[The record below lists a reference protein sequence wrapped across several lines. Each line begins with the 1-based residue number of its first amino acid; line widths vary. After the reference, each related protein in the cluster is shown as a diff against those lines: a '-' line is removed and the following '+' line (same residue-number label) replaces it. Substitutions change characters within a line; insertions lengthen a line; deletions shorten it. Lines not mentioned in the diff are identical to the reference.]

1 MLNFYFYYFNNLTTK
16 SIKMKKEIIQ
26 FDIISAEDFKDEIIK
41 EIIIALK
48 DIILSIQEMNENKL
62 LIRKETAKMLSVSL
76 VTLCD
81 WEKKNIIQ
89 SYRICNLVRYK
100 KHDIIK
106 ALIKK
111 NNF

>member
-1 MLNFYFYYFNNLTTK
+1 
-16 SIKMKKEIIQ
+16 MKKEIIQ

-48 DIILSIQEMNENKL
+48 DTILPIQELNEDKL
-62 LIRKETAKMLSVSL
+62 LTRKETAKMLSVSL

-89 SYRICNLVRYK
+89 SYRIGNLVRYK
-100 KHDIIK
+100 KSDIIK

>member
-1 MLNFYFYYFNNLTTK
+1 MLNLYFYYFNNLTTK

-26 FDIISAEDFKDEIIK
+26 FEIIIAEDFKDEIIK

-48 DIILSIQEMNENKL
+48 DIILPIQEMNEDKL
-62 LIRKETAKMLSVSL
+62 LTRKETAKMLSVSL

-89 SYRICNLVRYK
+89 SYRIGNLVRYK
-100 KHDIIK
+100 KSDIIK

>member
-1 MLNFYFYYFNNLTTK
+1 
-16 SIKMKKEIIQ
+16 MKKEIIQ

-41 EIIIALK
+41 EIITALK
-48 DIILSIQEMNENKL
+48 DIILPIQEINEDKL
-62 LIRKETAKMLSVSL
+62 LTRKETAKMLSVSV

-89 SYRICNLVRYK
+89 SYRIGNLVRYK

>member
-1 MLNFYFYYFNNLTTK
+1 MNYSFYYFNNITTK
-16 SIKMKKEIIQ
+16 SINKKKEVIQ
-26 FDIISAEDFKDEIIK
+26 YEIISTEDFKDEIIK

-48 DIILSIQEMNENKL
+48 DIILPIQEMNEDKL
-62 LIRKETAKMLSVSL
+62 LTRKETAKMLSVSL

-89 SYRICNLVRYK
+89 SYRIGNLVRYK

>member
-1 MLNFYFYYFNNLTTK
+1 
-16 SIKMKKEIIQ
+16 MKKEIIQ
-26 FDIISAEDFKDEIIK
+26 FDIISVEDFKDEIIK
-41 EIIIALK
+41 EIITALK
-48 DIILSIQEMNENKL
+48 DMILPIQELNADKL
-62 LIRKETAKMLSVSL
+62 LTTKETAKMLSVSL

-89 SYRICNLVRYK
+89 SYRIGNLVRYK
-100 KHDIIK
+100 KSDIIK